1 MPAIENIVT
10 YMVMACALLGAL
22 AAIRDPEEGLGEQF
36 MEGLHSIGPIF
47 IPVAGIMA
55 AVPYLAQVVER
66 LLGPAFSTI
75 GADPSIAAAT
85 LIAVDMGGYNLADA
99 IAATR
104 EDWIMA
110 MIVGYMAGATMIFSI
125 PVGLAMLKKSDHKYM
140 ALGIM
145 SGVLSIPI
153 GVVTACVLVM
163 VTGISVRPEITTD
176 KQSALRPLQLTMDQI
191 LSNVSPLVLFVALV
205 AIGLRFRPDDMIR
218 GFIVFGRTVDAFIK
232 LVLVASIVEYFTG
245 GFTILFRL
253 FGAEWGFDPII
264 ADSNDQFRAL
274 EIAGYIGI
282 MLAGAFPMVYLIR
295 NYLAGPVEAVGRSMG
310 LNSTGAAGFLA
321 TVANVLAMYKLVE
334 DMRPRDKV
342 INIAFSVC
350 AAFLLGDHL
359 AFTANFQ
366 PTLIFPVIAGKLVGG
381 TAAIG
386 LAIWLSVP
394 KALELAAHESESPS
408 ANHQTEH
415 RI

>member
-1 MPAIENIVT
+1 
-10 YMVMACALLGAL
+10 
-22 AAIRDPEEGLGEQF
+22 
-36 MEGLHSIGPIF
+36 
-47 IPVAGIMA
+47 
-55 AVPYLAQVVER
+55 
-66 LLGPAFSTI
+66 
-75 GADPSIAAAT
+75 
-85 LIAVDMGGYNLADA
+85 
-99 IAATR
+99 
-104 EDWIMA
+104 